1 VNIRQ
6 HCFLVKRESD
16 SHPTRKPGEPLRDA
30 KAEAYAKLRA
40 SGVTARGAAEE
51 LELVAGRA
59 YMNIERTQ
67 EFRERVQEL
76 RAAEEAPLK
85 LSLDWLAS
93 QLNMNVSS
101 AREAQQFKASTEALV
116 RLADLYREN
125 REHFDS
131 KSAPEAPGGV
141 GADPRSTDRRARLT
155 AVPAIA
161 KETA

>member
-1 VNIRQ
+1 MNIGQ

-16 SHPTRKPGEPLRDA
+16 SQPRKPGEPLRDA

-40 SGVTARGAAEE
+40 DGATARGAAEE

-59 YMNIERTQ
+59 YMRIESTP

-76 RAAEEAPLK
+76 RAAGDAPLK
-85 LSLDWLAS
+85 LNLDWLAS
-93 QLNMNVSS
+93 QLNQNVVG
-101 AREAQQFKASTEALV
+101 ARNSEQWKASTEALV

-131 KSAPEAPGGV
+131 ARKRDDETGAPAV
-141 GADPRSTDRRARLT
+141 GSTDRRARLT

>member
-1 VNIRQ
+1 M
-6 HCFLVKRESD
+6 KRESD
-16 SHPTRKPGEPLRDA
+16 SHPRKPGEPLRDA
-30 KAEAYAKLRA
+30 KAESYAKLRA

-51 LELVAGRA
+51 LGLVAGRA

-67 EFRERVQEL
+67 EYRERVQEL
-76 RAAEEAPLK
+76 RAAEDAPLR

-93 QLNMNVSS
+93 ELNVNVVG
-101 AREAQQFKASTEALV
+101 ARASGQYKASTEALV

-131 KSAPEAPGGV
+131 KGAREPDSGA
-141 GADPRSTDRRARLT
+141 GADTRGTDRRARLT